1 MSKTANER
9 TFQGELYRIIHTIL
23 AANPDNQ
30 FEKVLQETQVGTG
43 GKSRFSDGVLISK
56 NDVSK
61 NVFIELKNTS
71 WDATDEALIMD
82 AAQKAFGRGV
92 EYFVTGTPR
101 QLVIFK
107 TFIANTSVTDRKL
120 KIYTLSNIRRDDD
133 VLSPAYEKT
142 ISQPLK
148 NFLTDL
154 SALVHGV
161 KTIHWDSIDRYFVNK
176 LSAYILEASA
186 YMVYP
191 MYERISADNNLKNSL
206 REYLTEQDIF
216 NVSISFSVDDVYNL
230 CQLANYLLYLKVM
243 FYSHL
248 QRDVP
253 KLNLKILEIPLNK
266 TLLNRTLRERF
277 DDVLKHD
284 FELIF
289 SETILDTFEFE
300 DSHLPAFKR
309 NVEEIGKLDFKDL
322 NTDIVGAI
330 YNTLIDNQEQHDRGQ
345 HFTNTHEVDIVNAF
359 CISPDTQYVI
369 DTSVGAGTFLV
380 RAYYFLKQYAQQQGE
395 TLSHETLLERL
406 WGVEIAAFPSFLAT
420 MNLCL
425 QDVSVFDNYPKIIHE
440 DFSDVTTSFTYHGF
454 HLNKTKGLKVSNISG
469 KKADVAMPLFDACV
483 GNPPYIRQE
492 LIQEKEKWNRLA
504 LGEHGIKKI
513 NQQSDLFV
521 YYLMHTVSFLKEGG
535 RLGYVISS
543 SWLDVA
549 FGRDLQEFMLKNF
562 KIIAVIDNQAVRSFE
577 TASVNTVILIIEKCS
592 NRAERE
598 QNTVRFVRVN
608 DDYPKLIGR
617 ASDDNRLERLQT
629 LKNQIE
635 QYQPNQAPA
644 EALFITN
651 LLQQDLETESTFE
664 GKYGNGHWG
673 AKYLRS
679 PKIYQTLL
687 AKGKDKFTFLKNIC
701 EVQYGIKTGA
711 NDFFYLTD
719 DTHLVETM
727 TDELYWL
734 QFGRH
739 KVQDSKTWEKHGW
752 YYSEL
757 TKQHHIIERFY
768 VAPVFKSQ
776 REAENLEV
784 SKNKLQLVV
793 LMCRADKNLL
803 YKNKAKILDYINEAE
818 KQGVHLGES
827 VQARHNWYDLSS
839 SAVVGDF
846 IFPSKIGER
855 YRLIDNRSTSVYCD
869 KVNYAI
875 TVDKNYKQH
884 KDLILLLLNSI
895 SFRFLIDLF
904 SRQLT
909 GAQTLSDVDV
919 NVVEKT
925 QIIDPEKL
933 TNVQIVQILD
943 AGNPL
948 KQRQQL
954 NIQQEILQKD
964 RQLFER
970 VLIECIGFNEVE
982 INDLLFQTAK
992 YVQDR
997 KEKSESIITTKVK
1010 GKLNYD
1016 DSLKF
1021 VQERFPEVRS
1031 LMEQLNGLQTQKFVV
1046 PDWKPKFPK
1055 NETGGLG
1062 NLFQSYKVF
1071 FKQGNTQKELSFS
1084 HQPQLWLFEWLYNT
1098 IDVKGR
1104 EIYLPTDTQVCIEV
1118 LKAVKAD
1125 FDANFVLIR
1134 NLLKSNR
1141 STANPL
1147 NIYRDLLGL

>member
-23 AANPDNQ
+23 SANPDNQ

-56 NDVSK
+56 TDVSK

-71 WDATDEALIMD
+71 WDATDEVLIMD
-82 AAQKAFGRGV
+82 AAQKAFGKGV

-120 KIYTLSNIRRDDD
+120 KIYNLSNIKHDDD
-133 VLSPAYEKT
+133 VLLSTYEKT

-161 KTIHWDSIDRYFVNK
+161 KKIHWDSIDRYFVNK

-186 YMVYP
+186 YMLNP
-191 MYERISADNNLKNSL
+191 MYERISADADLRKSL
-206 REYLTEQDIF
+206 REYVTEQDIF
-216 NVSISFSVDDVYNL
+216 NVSISFNVDDVYNL
-230 CQLANYLLYLKVM
+230 CQLSNYLLYLKVM

-253 KLNLKILEIPLNK
+253 KLNLKILEIPLDK

-289 SETILDTFEFE
+289 SETILDSFEFE
-300 DSHLPAFKR
+300 DSHLPEFKR

-359 CISPDTQYVI
+359 CIGPDTQYVI

-380 RAYYFLKQYAQQQGE
+380 RAYYFLKQYAQQNNQDI
-395 TLSHETLLERL
+395 SHETLLERL

-440 DFSDVTTSFTYHGF
+440 DFSDVTKSFTYHGF
-454 HLNKTKGLKVSNISG
+454 HLSKTKGLKVSNISG

-492 LIQEKEKWNRLA
+492 LIQEKAKWNRLA

-521 YYLMHTVSFLKEGG
+521 YYLMHTVSFLKDGG

-562 KIIAVIDNQAVRSFE
+562 KIIAIIDNQAIRSFE
-577 TASVNTVILIIEKCS
+577 TALVNTVILIIEKCS

-617 ASDDNRLERLQT
+617 ASDDKRLERLQT
-629 LKNQIE
+629 LKTQIE

-651 LLQQDLETESTFE
+651 LLQHDLEAESTFE

-679 PKIYQTLL
+679 PQIYQTLL
-687 AKGKDKFTFLKNIC
+687 TKGKGKFTFLKNMC
-701 EVQYGIKTGA
+701 EVKRGFTTGV

-719 DTHLVETM
+719 HTHLAKSM

-739 KVQDSKTWEKHGW
+739 KVQDHKTWEKHGW

-757 TKQHHIIERFY
+757 TKQHHVIEQFY
-768 VAPVFKSQ
+768 VMPIFKSQ

-784 SKNKLQLVV
+784 SKSKLQLVV
-793 LMCRADKNLL
+793 LMCAAEKGLL
-803 YKNKAKILDYINEAE
+803 HKTKAKVLDYINEAE

-827 VQARHNWYDLSS
+827 VQSRHNWYDLSS

-855 YRLIDNRSTSVYCD
+855 YRLIDNRNTSVYCD

-875 TVDKNYKQH
+875 TVNDEYKTD
-884 KDLILLLLNSI
+884 KDLIFFLMNSI
-895 SFRFLIDLF
+895 CFRFLLDLF
-904 SRQLT
+904 SRQMAT
-909 GAQTLSDVDV
+909 KVSDVDV
-919 NVVEKT
+919 NVVEHT
-925 QIIDPEKL
+925 LIPIPTSYTDSEKA
-933 TNVQIVQILD
+933 TILKV
-943 AGNPL
+943 GQSLRN
-948 KQRQQL
+948 REQL
-954 NIQQEILQKD
+954 PIQDEIRQKD
-964 RQLFER
+964 RQELEKSI
-970 VLIECIGFNEVE
+970 LLPLGFDELE
-982 INDLLFQTAK
+982 INELLFQTAK
-992 YVQDR
+992 YVQNR
-997 KEKSESIITTKVK
+997 KEKSESVITTKVK

-1021 VQERFPEVRS
+1021 VRERFPEVRS
-1031 LMEQLNGLQTQKFVV
+1031 LMEQLNGLQTQNFVV
-1046 PDWKPKFPK
+1046 PDWKAKFPK
-1055 NETGGLG
+1055 HETGGLG
-1062 NLFQSYKVF
+1062 NLFQSYKVY
-1071 FKQGNTQKELSFS
+1071 FKQGNTQKELNFTN
-1084 HQPQLWLFEWLYNT
+1084 QPQLWLFEWLYNA
-1098 IDVKGR
+1098 IDLKSR
-1104 EIYLPTDTQVCIEV
+1104 EIYLPTETKDCIEILEG
-1118 LKAVKAD
+1118 LKDD
-1125 FDANFVLIR
+1125 FDSNFVLIR